1 MKKKIVKNLIF
12 IKFANIRE
20 KRHINMKYPKFTMKL
35 NLIPY
40 FLLFGVLFSLGN
52 YAYSQDEKNFRKL
65 VKQADYHF
73 LMREAVIA
81 EELYQQALQIKPDN
95 FYVMYRLARTNWY
108 QNDLDEAIQWYKSAI
123 DLNPNASDTI
133 LYDYAVALKKAGR
146 CDEAVPIFQDF
157 LKKHKEKDYLYKHAE
172 LEIRGC
178 DFWEK
183 ISKKEP
189 EYRVRLLSFN
199 SESSDFDPNLYTIKN
214 DSFIIF
220 TSHRAGSRGKKKY
233 LEYGEAAFSDL
244 WVVKMENDS
253 TYGKPENLGKKINT
267 KANDGG
273 ATISPDGKTMYY
285 TICGAGKFKKFY
297 GCSIYQS
304 QFNPEAKKWGK
315 FQKVPGINGTR
326 EVVVNSRGKT
336 KKVPT
341 YDAQPQLSTD
351 GNTMYFISDRDGGY
365 GETDIWFS
373 QRKGEEWT
381 TPVNCGKMINTEFN
395 EIYPFIGEDGVT
407 LYFSSDGHV
416 GVGGYDVYK
425 VEGQGTNWSEPENL
439 GIDINTTY
447 DDFSIM
453 WIKQDT
459 LGMIASDRPGGTGR
473 DDIYMVYKIIKPP
486 VEITVHGTVRDK
498 QTKQAVPF
506 AIVTLFKTEED
517 GSLVPIDTFQ
527 TDQTGAYKF
536 PLEKGF
542 DYKLVGNAPEY
553 LANEVFVSTKG
564 IEESKQLEADI
575 DIFLERI
582 EIDKPIVLQ
591 NIYFD
596 FDKADL
602 RPESIIELNKI
613 AKLLLD
619 NPGIIIEIGA
629 HTDTNGSEEY
639 NIKLS
644 QRRAES
650 VVNYLIQSGV
660 SKDRIIAFG
669 YGESQPLVY
678 PELSDA
684 DEQMNRRVEFRI
696 RSIDYKAEL
705 ENQE

>member
-1 MKKKIVKNLIF
+1 MLATNSS
-12 IKFANIRE
+12 
-20 KRHINMKYPKFTMKL
+20 Y
-35 NLIPY
+35 
-40 FLLFGVLFSLGN
+40 G
-52 YAYSQDEKNFRKL
+52 QDEKQFRKL
-65 VKQADYHF
+65 VKEADYHF
-73 LMREAVIA
+73 MLREAVTA
-81 EELYQQALQIKPDN
+81 EELYKQALEIKPDN
-95 FYVMYRLARTNWY
+95 FYVMYKIARANWY
-108 QNDLDEAIQWYKSAI
+108 QNELDEAIEWYKSALEI
-123 DLNPNASDTI
+123 NPNATDTI
-133 LYDYAVALKKAGR
+133 YYDYAVALKKAGR
-146 CDEAVPIFQDF
+146 CDEAVPYFQEF
-157 LKKHKEKDYLYKHAE
+157 LKKHKENDYFKKHAE

-178 DFWEK
+178 DFWQK
-183 ISKKEP
+183 ISKKDPDYELKL
-189 EYRVRLLSFN
+189 VSFN
-199 SESSDFDPNLYTIKN
+199 SPSSDFDPNLYTIKS

-220 TSHRAGSRGKKKY
+220 TSHRAGSRGKRKY

-253 TYGKPENLGKKINT
+253 TFGQPENLGKKVNT

-273 ATISPDGKTMYY
+273 ATIAPDGKTMYY

-297 GCSIYQS
+297 GCSIYMS
-304 QFNPEAKKWGK
+304 QFNQEAKKWGK
-315 FQKVPGINGTR
+315 FRKVPGINGER
-326 EVVVNSRGKT
+326 EVTVNSRGKV
-336 KKVPT
+336 KVVPT
-341 YDAQPQLSTD
+341 YDAQPELTPD

-381 TPVNCGKMINTEFN
+381 TPINCGKMINTEFN
-395 EIYPFIGEDGVT
+395 EIYPFVGEDGVT
-407 LYFSSDGHV
+407 LYFASDGHV

-425 VEGQGTNWSEPENL
+425 AEGQFTNWSEPENL
-439 GIDINTTY
+439 GRDVNTTY

-459 LGMIASDRPGGTGR
+459 LGMVASDRPGGTGR
-473 DDIYMVYKIIKPP
+473 DDIYVVYKIIRPP

-506 AIVTLFKTEED
+506 AIVTLFRTEED
-517 GSLVPIDTFQ
+517 GTITPVDTFQ
-527 TDQTGAYKF
+527 TDQTGRYQF
-536 PLEKGF
+536 PLEKGY

-553 LANEVFVSTKG
+553 LANEVFVSTKN
-564 IEESKQLEADI
+564 IEESTQLEADI

-602 RPESIIELNKI
+602 RPESIAELNKI
-613 AKLLLD
+613 VKLMKD
-619 NPGIIIEIGA
+619 NPTIIIEIGA

-650 VVNYLIQSGV
+650 VVNYLIEHGI

-678 PELSDA
+678 PELTDA

-696 RSIDYKAEL
+696 RRIDFDKVT
-705 ENQE
+705 ENNQ